1 MVPCVLT
8 VCDQVT
14 PVSLLDVEPCIDQYP
29 MIGLLI
35 AGLNCSQGSA
45 HQGGQTQAGLGERLS
60 ETHQLMA

>member
-35 AGLNCSQGSA
+35 AGLNCSPGSA
-45 HQGGQTQAGLGERLS
+45 QTGGQAQDGLGKRLS
-60 ETHQLMA
+60 EMRRPMS

>member
-29 MIGLLI
+29 MIGLLR
-35 AGLNCSQGSA
+35 AGLNCSL
-45 HQGGQTQAGLGERLS
+45 GQCIDGRPDRVWAWGAS
-60 ETHQLMA
+60 I